1 MAYQTGG
8 NAFIWSTDLKLGHLP
23 AICVKT
29 GQRADASVGFR
40 FITIPGWAY
49 ASLLLVLTG
58 IGLLVPFIIMRIVSR
73 TASGRLPF
81 HSSVARRIRIWRGV
95 LIGTFVAIPLLL
107 VGAIVALGG
116 DTYFAALVW
125 SLFLADVLGALALR
139 YLVLPRLGPKG
150 RVHRSTT
157 PEGRWVELRAVHP
170 AFAAA
175 VAEMYASRLA
185 AIHQPAPLAQGVALP
200 PPPA

>member
-1 MAYQTGG
+1 VAYQPGG

-29 GQRADASVGFR
+29 GQRADASVGYR

-49 ASLLLVLTG
+49 VSLLLVLTG

-81 HSSVARRIRIWRGV
+81 HSSVARRIKTWRAV

-107 VGAIVALGG
+107 VGAVIALGG
-116 DTYFAALVW
+116 DTYFAAGVW
-125 SLFLADVLGALALR
+125 SLLLADLLGTLALR

-150 RVHRSTT
+150 HVHRGTAR
-157 PEGRWVELRAVHP
+157 EGRWVELRAVHP

-175 VAEMYASRLA
+175 VAEMYALRLA
-185 AIHQPAPLAQGVALP
+185 AIHQPPPLSQGVALP